1 MAMSKALLEAGA
13 NCEWLDEIGK
23 YVFKQHLLRRAG
35 LTFV

>member
-1 MAMSKALLEAGA
+1 MAMSKVILEAGA
-13 NCEWLDEIGK
+13 NRDWRNEIGK